1 LAIQRLKTHLP
12 KQSPPKNI
20 FKRCIS
26 HVLRKLGYVLVRSDF
41 SLEMESLY
49 AEDGLVSRHNSDF
62 QRDPDFIRAYE
73 RGLKAA
79 QSIDPNHHWRVHT
92 ALWAAGLGLNTEGD
106 FVECGVNAGFMSSA
120 IMEAYA
126 WNRTGRQFFLV
137 DSFAGPPMSQF
148 TEDEVENGLQAQAQN
163 AIDRGAY
170 VHDLQ
175 RIRSNFAEWNQ
186 AKLVVGIVPDILH
199 EIHSNVIAFL
209 HLDMNA
215 ANPER
220 AALEYFWPR
229 LSNGAVVLLDD
240 YAYMGYEAQKKAI
253 DSLGE
258 KLGFRTLSLPTGQGL
273 IIKGSVVPRS
283 LDIPP
288 GTEVVDVVI
297 QHLDRQS

>member
-1 LAIQRLKTHLP
+1 MVDAEIENHAT
-12 KQSPPKNI
+12 KQFPRKSI

-26 HVLRKLGYVLVRSDF
+26 HVLKKLGYVLVRSDF

-62 QRDPDFIRAYE
+62 QRDPDFVRAYE

-79 QSIDPNHHWRVHT
+79 QGIDPKHHWRVHT

-120 IMEAYA
+120 IMEAND
-126 WNRTGRQFFLV
+126 WNSTDRQFFLV
-137 DSFAGPPMSQF
+137 DTFAGPPMSQF

-175 RIRSNFAEWNQ
+175 RIRSNFAEWNH
-186 AKLVVGIVPDILH
+186 ARLVVGIVPDILH
-199 EIHSNVIAFL
+199 EIHSSAIAFL
-209 HLDMNA
+209 HLDLNA

-240 YAYMGYEAQKKAI
+240 YAYMGYQAQKEAI
-253 DSLGE
+253 DSLG
-258 KLGFRTLSLPTGQGL
+258 KILGFRPLSLPTGQGL
-273 IIKGSVVPRS
+273 IIKGSVVPTRKS
-283 LDIPP
+283 W
-288 GTEVVDVVI
+288 
-297 QHLDRQS
+297 